1 MSSWVSPFEP
11 GKTALRRV
19 FRGQDRRIPARGGWQ
34 ERRPALE
41 TIRGFLCGF
50 KRAEKAID
58 TPGRKRSLGFGRQA
72 RQAHISV
79 PLDGFFQAAKQLV
92 CSVRIH
98 LAELR
103 AIEHNGRTLSL
114 QGNGEFLEH
123 GAFNAVVDALRQV
136 FDGDAA
142 CFEYHCGLTP
152 STNVGVS
159 T

>member
-1 MSSWVSPFEP
+1 MPIKPIIMVVDDEP
-11 GKTALRRV
+11 APLTAMRDDLARRY
-19 FRGQDRRIPARGGWQ
+19 G
-34 ERRPALE
+34 
-41 TIRGFLCGF
+41 
-50 KRAEKAID
+50 
-58 TPGRKRSLGFGRQA
+58 GRQA

-79 PLDGFFQAAKQLV
+79 PLHGFFQAAKQQV
-92 CSVRIH
+92 SSVRIH

-114 QGNGEFLEH
+114 QDNGEFLEH
-123 GAFNAVVDALRQV
+123 GTFNAVVDALRQV